1 MINGLIGFI
10 LGILFSAIMLVL
22 WCIVQKEDNRDE

>member
-10 LGILFSAIMLVL
+10 LGIIFSAIMLVL
-22 WCIVQKEDNRDE
+22 YCIVQKEDKDR

>member
-22 WCIVQKEDNRDE
+22 WCIVQKDK